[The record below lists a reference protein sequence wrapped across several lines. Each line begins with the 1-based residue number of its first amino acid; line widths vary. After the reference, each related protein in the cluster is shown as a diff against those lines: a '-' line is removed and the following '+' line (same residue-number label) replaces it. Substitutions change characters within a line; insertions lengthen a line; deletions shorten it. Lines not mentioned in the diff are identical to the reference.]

1 MNVQNK
7 EQIIIGTILKCN
19 QEIKNFLNESISSN
33 VSSNKHFNDLLINLN
48 ESVDLYHYNLTNLF
62 KTVCNSDT
70 ELFENYSQFTN
81 NHKNYY
87 AYFNK
92 VYNFLNE
99 FETNIQVTLNESLIV
114 DSRKV
119 KKPKQL
125 NIVTFKNDLK
135 NLINYLEKQNDISN
149 YSKKILNLKTFLKQP
164 IYVCGYNLTNND
176 ILRQQLFDNFKITE
190 QNLLSIC
197 FNQNNKQLFFVT
209 PNTNNIVVYDL
220 KSDVLDNYNKVNK
233 FNLKSVNLKPNDY
246 LNTLKQLTGIN
257 SIYEIYVNP
266 NTLNFKFEDNLYK
279 DNAYRKFR
287 EELDK
292 NQKIFK

>member
-119 KKPKQL
+119 KNPKQL

-220 KSDVLDNYNKVNK
+220 KTDVLDNYNKVNK

-287 EELDK
+287 NELDK

>member
-62 KTVCNSDT
+62 KTVCNSDN

-119 KKPKQL
+119 KNPKQL

-135 NLINYLEKQNDISN
+135 NLINYLESQNDISN

-176 ILRQQLFDNFKITE
+176 ILKQQLFDNFKISE

-197 FNQNNKQLFFVT
+197 FNQNTKQLYFVT
-209 PNTNNIVVYDL
+209 PNTNNIIVYDL
-220 KSDVLDNYNKVNK
+220 KSDVLDNYGKVNK
-233 FNLKSVNLKPNDY
+233 INLKSVNLKPNDY
-246 LNTLKQLTGIN
+246 LNTLKQLTGVN
-257 SIYEIYVNP
+257 SIYEIYINP

-279 DNAYRKFR
+279 DNAYKKFR

>member
-19 QEIKNFLNESISSN
+19 QEIKNFLNES
-33 VSSNKHFNDLLINLN
+33 VSLNKHFNDLLLNLN

-62 KTVCNSDT
+62 KTICNSDN
-70 ELFENYSQFTN
+70 ELFENYSKFTN

-119 KKPKQL
+119 KNPKQL

-135 NLINYLEKQNDISN
+135 KLINYLENQNDISK

-164 IYVCGYNLTNND
+164 IFVCGYNLTNND
-176 ILRQQLFDNFKITE
+176 ILKQQLFDNFKISE

-197 FNQNNKQLFFVT
+197 FNKNTKQLYFVT
-209 PNTNNIVVYDL
+209 PNTNNIIVYDL

-233 FNLKSVNLKPNDY
+233 FNLKSVNLNPNDY
-246 LNTLKQLTGIN
+246 LNTLKQLTGVN
-257 SIYEIYVNP
+257 AIYEIYINP

-279 DNAYRKFR
+279 DNAYKKFR
-287 EELDK
+287 EELNK
-292 NQKIFK
+292 TQTIFK

>member
-220 KSDVLDNYNKVNK
+220 KTDVLDNYNKFNK

-287 EELDK
+287 NELDK

>member
-287 EELDK
+287 DELDK

>member
-19 QEIKNFLNESISSN
+19 QEIKNFLNESI
-33 VSSNKHFNDLLINLN
+33 SSNKHFNDLLINLN

-62 KTVCNSDT
+62 KTVCNSDN

-119 KKPKQL
+119 KNPKQL

-197 FNQNNKQLFFVT
+197 FNQNTKQLYFVT
-209 PNTNNIVVYDL
+209 PNTNNMIVYDL
-220 KSDVLDNYNKVNK
+220 KLDVLDNYNKVNK
-233 FNLKSVNLKPNDY
+233 INLKPINLKPNDY

-257 SIYEIYVNP
+257 SIYEIYINP

>member
-19 QEIKNFLNESISSN
+19 QEIKNFLNES
-33 VSSNKHFNDLLINLN
+33 VSLNKHFNNLLINLN

-62 KTVCNSDT
+62 KTVCNSDN

-119 KKPKQL
+119 KNPKQL

-135 NLINYLEKQNDISN
+135 NLINYLELQNDISN

-197 FNQNNKQLFFVT
+197 FNQNTKQLYFVT

-246 LNTLKQLTGIN
+246 LNTLKQLTGVN
-257 SIYEIYVNP
+257 SIYEIYINP

-279 DNAYRKFR
+279 DNAYKKFR
-287 EELDK
+287 EKLDK

>member
-19 QEIKNFLNESISSN
+19 QEIKNFLNES
-33 VSSNKHFNDLLINLN
+33 VSLNKHFNDLLINLN

-62 KTVCNSDT
+62 KTVCNSDN

-119 KKPKQL
+119 KNPKQL

-135 NLINYLEKQNDISN
+135 NLINYLESQNDISN

-176 ILRQQLFDNFKITE
+176 ILKQQLFDNFKISE

-197 FNQNNKQLFFVT
+197 FNQNTKQLYFVT
-209 PNTNNIVVYDL
+209 PNTNNIIVYDL

-233 FNLKSVNLKPNDY
+233 INLKPINLKPNDY
-246 LNTLKQLTGIN
+246 LNTLKQLTGVN
-257 SIYEIYVNP
+257 SIYEIYINP

-279 DNAYRKFR
+279 DNAYKKFR

>member
-1 MNVQNK
+1 M
-7 EQIIIGTILKCN
+7 
-19 QEIKNFLNESISSN
+19 
-33 VSSNKHFNDLLINLN
+33 
-48 ESVDLYHYNLTNLF
+48 
-62 KTVCNSDT
+62 
-70 ELFENYSQFTN
+70 
-81 NHKNYY
+81 
-87 AYFNK
+87 
-92 VYNFLNE
+92 
-99 FETNIQVTLNESLIV
+99 
-114 DSRKV
+114 
-119 KKPKQL
+119 
-125 NIVTFKNDLK
+125 
-135 NLINYLEKQNDISN
+135 EKQNDISN

-197 FNQNNKQLFFVT
+197 FNQNTKQLYFVT
-209 PNTNNIVVYDL
+209 PNTNNMIVYDL
-220 KSDVLDNYNKVNK
+220 KLDVLDNYNKVNK
-233 FNLKSVNLKPNDY
+233 INLKPINLKPNDY

-257 SIYEIYVNP
+257 SIYEIYINP

>member
-62 KTVCNSDT
+62 KTVCNSDN

-119 KKPKQL
+119 KNPKQL

-135 NLINYLEKQNDISN
+135 NLINYLESQNDISN

-176 ILRQQLFDNFKITE
+176 ILKQQLFDNFKLSE

-197 FNQNNKQLFFVT
+197 FNQNTKQLYFVT
-209 PNTNNIVVYDL
+209 PNTNNIIVYDL
-220 KSDVLDNYNKVNK
+220 KSDVLDNYGKVNK
-233 FNLKSVNLKPNDY
+233 INLKSVNLKPNDY
-246 LNTLKQLTGIN
+246 LNTLKQLTGVN
-257 SIYEIYVNP
+257 SIYEIYINP

-279 DNAYRKFR
+279 DNAYKKFR

>member
-19 QEIKNFLNESISSN
+19 QEIKKFLNES
-33 VSSNKHFNDLLINLN
+33 VSLNKHFNDLLINLN

-62 KTVCNSDT
+62 KTVCNSDN

-119 KKPKQL
+119 KNPKQL

-135 NLINYLEKQNDISN
+135 NLINYLESQNDISN

-176 ILRQQLFDNFKITE
+176 ILKQQLFDNFKISE

-197 FNQNNKQLFFVT
+197 FNQNTKQLYFVT
-209 PNTNNIVVYDL
+209 PNTNNIIVYDL
-220 KSDVLDNYNKVNK
+220 KSDVLDNYGKVNK
-233 FNLKSVNLKPNDY
+233 INLKSVNLKPNDY
-246 LNTLKQLTGIN
+246 LNTLKQLTGVN
-257 SIYEIYVNP
+257 SIYEIYINP

-279 DNAYRKFR
+279 DNAYKKFR

>member
-19 QEIKNFLNESISSN
+19 QEIKNFLNES

-62 KTVCNSDT
+62 KTVCNSDN

-119 KKPKQL
+119 KNPKQL

-135 NLINYLEKQNDISN
+135 NLINYLESQNDISN
-149 YSKKILNLKTFLKQP
+149 YTKKILNLKTFLKQP

-197 FNQNNKQLFFVT
+197 FNQNTKQLYFVT
-209 PNTNNIVVYDL
+209 PNTNNMIVYDL

-233 FNLKSVNLKPNDY
+233 INLKSINLKPNDY
-246 LNTLKQLTGIN
+246 LNTLKQLTGVN
-257 SIYEIYVNP
+257 SIYEIYINP

-279 DNAYRKFR
+279 DNAYKKFR

>member
-197 FNQNNKQLFFVT
+197 FNQNNKQLYFVT

>member
-19 QEIKNFLNESISSN
+19 QEIKNFLNES

-62 KTVCNSDT
+62 KTVCNSDN

-119 KKPKQL
+119 KNPKQL

-135 NLINYLEKQNDISN
+135 NLINYLESQNDISN
-149 YSKKILNLKTFLKQP
+149 YTKKILNLKTFLKQP

-197 FNQNNKQLFFVT
+197 FNQNTKQLYFVT
-209 PNTNNIVVYDL
+209 PNTNNMIVYDL

-233 FNLKSVNLKPNDY
+233 INLKPINLKPNDY
-246 LNTLKQLTGIN
+246 LNTLKQLTGVN
-257 SIYEIYVNP
+257 SIYEIYINP

-279 DNAYRKFR
+279 DNAYKKFR

>member
-19 QEIKNFLNESISSN
+19 QEIKNFLNESI
-33 VSSNKHFNDLLINLN
+33 SSNKHFNDLLINLN

-62 KTVCNSDT
+62 KTVCNSDN

-119 KKPKQL
+119 KNPKQL

-197 FNQNNKQLFFVT
+197 FNQNTKQLYFVT

-257 SIYEIYVNP
+257 SIYEIYINP

>member
-19 QEIKNFLNESISSN
+19 QEIKKFLNESISSN

-62 KTVCNSDT
+62 KTVCNSDN

-119 KKPKQL
+119 KNPKQL

-135 NLINYLEKQNDISN
+135 NLINYLESQNDISN

-176 ILRQQLFDNFKITE
+176 ILKQQLFDNFKISE

-197 FNQNNKQLFFVT
+197 FNQNNKQLYFVT

-220 KSDVLDNYNKVNK
+220 KTDVLDNYNKVNK

-287 EELDK
+287 NELDK

>member
-19 QEIKNFLNESISSN
+19 QEIKNFLNESI
-33 VSSNKHFNDLLINLN
+33 SSNKHFNDLLINLN

-62 KTVCNSDT
+62 KTVCNSDN

-119 KKPKQL
+119 KNPKQL

-135 NLINYLEKQNDISN
+135 NLINYLESQNDISN

-197 FNQNNKQLFFVT
+197 FNQNTKQLYFVT
-209 PNTNNIVVYDL
+209 PNTNNIIVYDL

-233 FNLKSVNLKPNDY
+233 INLKPINLKPNDY
-246 LNTLKQLTGIN
+246 LNTLKQLTGVN
-257 SIYEIYVNP
+257 SIYEIYINP

-279 DNAYRKFR
+279 DNAYKKFR

>member
-197 FNQNNKQLFFVT
+197 FNQNNKQLYFVT

-220 KSDVLDNYNKVNK
+220 KTDVLDNYNKVNK

-287 EELDK
+287 NELDK

>member
-19 QEIKNFLNESISSN
+19 QEIKNFLNES

-62 KTVCNSDT
+62 KTVCNSDN

-119 KKPKQL
+119 KNPKQL

-135 NLINYLEKQNDISN
+135 NLINYLESQNDISN
-149 YSKKILNLKTFLKQP
+149 YTKKILNLKTFLKQP
-164 IYVCGYNLTNND
+164 IYVCGYNLINND

-197 FNQNNKQLFFVT
+197 FNQNTKQLYFVT
-209 PNTNNIVVYDL
+209 PNTNNMIVYDL

-233 FNLKSVNLKPNDY
+233 INLKPINLKPNDY
-246 LNTLKQLTGIN
+246 LNTLKQLTGVN
-257 SIYEIYVNP
+257 SIYEIYINP

-279 DNAYRKFR
+279 DNAYKKFR